1 MDFISEKIYN
11 NDLPVDYK
19 MLPLPVKGNFLKIY
33 NSWSRD
39 IRKISPDKIII
50 MEGRVDEFP
59 LFSVLAAYTATH
71 GNVYMTEHSSWPEP
85 PPRTRSIHYGFVPG
99 IGLWWYKL
107 MWGMRIRSYLSKRV
121 LAVSQAVKDTLLMYG
136 YPKEKIAIA
145 YHGVDVLKFSPSEI
159 NRMNWRR
166 RHNIP
171 ENSIVLIST
180 ARLAYEK
187 RLHRLIHAFNA
198 LSQDHEN
205 LWLLFVGDGP
215 LRKDLEILVNP
226 LTGKDRVIFLG
237 LSDNVP
243 ELLQASDIFVLP
255 SDREGLSVSLTEA
268 MSTGLICIASN
279 LCGSNEVIKDGVNGF
294 LVDPSDQGILH
305 GIEKALNLDD
315 QEKKSIK
322 QEARYTI
329 LENFEKRKSVSN
341 ILKLLDVDG

>member
-1 MDFISEKIYN
+1 
-11 NDLPVDYK
+11 
-19 MLPLPVKGNFLKIY
+19 
-33 NSWSRD
+33 
-39 IRKISPDKIII
+39 
-50 MEGRVDEFP
+50 
-59 LFSVLAAYTATH
+59 
-71 GNVYMTEHSSWPEP
+71 
-85 PPRTRSIHYGFVPG
+85 
-99 IGLWWYKL
+99 